1 MRKLG
6 KFMQIKTLCL
16 YFVLIWPLIIEAN
29 TLVEGAESPT
39 NLKEIDAPSRFEDLK
54 NTLFATPYE
63 ELPNYKVN
71 RKLFGP
77 SKDNEENKLLQ
88 AARRTFDSSSDLI
101 TFPSGQKLLN
111 ANGIC
116 FVGEWRI
123 TQQSSFT
130 GLYKKGVISPAI
142 VRGSV
147 ALSGTRQK
155 NKRSFGM
162 AIKLLP
168 HDLGHAPS
176 LNAFVLHSM
185 GGIRTKH
192 LLDLSMDN
200 QPPLGRLPNFR
211 DISTALRL
219 RSDLEKADKEKG
231 AKKPRVSY
239 RPVNDFAQYN
249 QNKEDV
255 IAPKWLKLKPLTD
268 TRVDEDDFRNE
279 FNVASYPSNNIRY
292 AIEVAADTDNG
303 KKTNAQWQTIGEL
316 ILSESVTSKACDTQ
330 LHFTHPKLITD
341 EVTHPTTDS

>member
-1 MRKLG
+1 MRKLRN
-6 KFMQIKTLCL
+6 FMQIKNLLLC
-16 YFVLIWPLIIEAN
+16 FVLIWLFIIGGN
-29 TLVEGAESPT
+29 TVVKGAEPQAVIKDNS
-39 NLKEIDAPSRFEDLK
+39 ASSRFINLK
-54 NTLFATPYE
+54 NTLFATPYD
-63 ELPNYKVN
+63 ELPSYKVS

-77 SKDNEENKLLQ
+77 SKDNEKNKLLQ
-88 AARRTFDSSSDLI
+88 AARRTFDDTSDLI
-101 TFPSGQKLLN
+101 SFPSGQKLLN

-123 TQQSSFT
+123 TQENPFT

-142 VRGSV
+142 IRGSV

-168 HDLGHAPS
+168 HDLGQAPS

-185 GGIRTKH
+185 GGIRTKN

-231 AKKPRVSY
+231 AKRPSVSY
-239 RPVNDFAQYN
+239 RPVNDFAKYN
-249 QNKEDV
+249 QDKDNV
-255 IAPKWLKLKPLTD
+255 IAPKWLKLKPQTE
-268 TRVDEDDFRNE
+268 TRIDEDDFRNE
-279 FNVASYPSNNIRY
+279 FNVASYPNNNIRY

-303 KKTNAQWQTIGEL
+303 KKANAQWQEIGEL
-316 ILSESVTSKACDTQ
+316 ILNKSVTSKACDTQ
-330 LHFTHPKLITD
+330 LHFTHPKLTNNNSD
-341 EVTHPTTDS
+341 DTTAGS